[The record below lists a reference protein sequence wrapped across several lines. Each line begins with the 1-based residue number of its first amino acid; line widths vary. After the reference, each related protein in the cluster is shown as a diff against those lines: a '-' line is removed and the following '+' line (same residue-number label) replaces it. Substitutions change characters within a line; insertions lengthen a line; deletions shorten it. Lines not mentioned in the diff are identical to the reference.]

1 MEPHFKKHD
10 SLLNFKK
17 FENFKNETMPDAL
30 KTLKFNLITWKVEQ
44 LQKWE
49 VYFVGQEWTRRE
61 KVANGELLGKQGLEV
76 ESLWEISFGEYTII
90 SIV

>member
-1 MEPHFKKHD
+1 
-10 SLLNFKK
+10 
-17 FENFKNETMPDAL
+17 MPDAL

-61 KVANGELLGKQGLEV
+61 KVANGRIHDYINCLIEELHT
-76 ESLWEISFGEYTII
+76 Y
-90 SIV
+90 